1 MAPMKVYSGPSL
13 FLLQGALESGQVFDS
28 SRAEGREPVSI
39 KLGAG
44 QVIRGMYY
52 MHIYLLSAS
61 TFLVL

>member
-39 KLGAG
+39 QLGAG
-44 QVIRGMYY
+44 QVIQGMYIC
-52 MHIYLLSAS
+52 IYIP
-61 TFLVL
+61 